1 MASLWY
7 TETTLEF
14 APCSARVN
22 ILGCG
27 DHNLLLLVVVS
38 GTFTLILGF
47 LHGCFLV
54 AFVQVEDDVSV
65 EVLDLL
71 LQVGDTLNPAQRRLS
86 KVNNQFR

>member
-1 MASLWY
+1 MACLRYS
-7 TETTLEF
+7 ETTLEF
-14 APCSARVN
+14 APCSTRVD

-38 GTFTLILGF
+38 GSFTLVLGF
-47 LHGCFLV
+47 LDGCFLV